1 MWTPKTVHNFPTIK
15 QSFHFIMIALENPQR
30 CTYTRYPVHCQWQWL
45 TDDDFIRSTMH
56 VVIVATPE
64 YNCVFIWIYSI
75 TVDRRTADMRDNYFK
90 NGRMKSERNQ
100 TEIPLKER
108 RKGPLCIH
116 TKLFSNCTTKAI
128 FFPRVF
134 THFTFWRLVALWWW
148 WWRCTVGISSVNIF
162 HFFSNLHILRQLG

>member
-1 MWTPKTVHNFPTIK
+1 M
-15 QSFHFIMIALENPQR
+15 
-30 CTYTRYPVHCQWQWL
+30 YCQWQWL

-56 VVIVATPE
+56 VVIVATPK

-100 TEIPLKER
+100 TEIPLQER
-108 RKGPLCIH
+108 KKGPLCIH

-134 THFTFWRLVALWWW
+134 THFTFWRLVGWWWWW
-148 WWRCTVGISSVNIF
+148 WWRCTVGIFLVECFSTHKLCLQRFVINHSTFWVVSFSSNSGNIGTYL
-162 HFFSNLHILRQLG
+162 S